1 MANAKPQD
9 HTKAT
14 YAQKVTKEMG
24 HIDWKQEASVI
35 DALIRGMYPS
45 PGTYTYFHGKR
56 IKIHRAFYEHK
67 DTAATPKGTIVSL
80 KDGKIGV
87 AATHGNKRHRLLMP
101 LFAECILPREHTP
114 ISMGN
119 G

>member
-67 DTAATPKGTIVSL
+67 DTAATPQ
-80 KDGKIGV
+80 
-87 AATHGNKRHRLLMP
+87 GNHCFFEGRENRCRCDSWNH
-101 LFAECILPREHTP
+101 ILD
-114 ISMGN
+114 N
-119 G
+119 GSAGES

>member
-1 MANAKPQD
+1 MHK
-9 HTKAT
+9 KL
-14 YAQKVTKEMG
+14 QKRWG
-24 HIDWKQEASVI
+24 I

-87 AATHGNKRHRLLMP
+87 AATHGIIYLTMVQPENHKQMKTID
-101 LFAECILPREHTP
+101 FI
-114 ISMGN
+114 N
-119 G
+119 GYQVKANDCFEY